1 MNGIK
6 NVILTAAL
14 CLCAFLPN
22 GCDHAAATTTVP
34 PITLN
39 ISAAASLTDA
49 LAEINTVYTTEHPW
63 VTIIP
68 NFGSSGTIQQQI
80 ENGAPCDVF
89 VSAATAQM
97 DNLEKK
103 GLLWEGTRRNLLI
116 NSLVLIVPAQS
127 KLDIRGFSSLTAE
140 NVKRI
145 AVGDPASVPAG
156 AYARQAFEL
165 LGLAA
170 AVQPKLVLGGN
181 VRQVL
186 TYVETG
192 DADAGVVFVTDALST
207 NKVSIIASA
216 PEEINA
222 KIAYPVAIIKS
233 SKNPPAAGD
242 YIDFLL
248 STAGRTVFEKYGF
261 RMAY

>member
-1 MNGIK
+1 MNK
-6 NVILTAAL
+6 HARFVLAA
-14 CLCAFLPN
+14 AVVPAMFLPA
-22 GCDHAAATTTVP
+22 GCDNTVATSLVP
-34 PITLN
+34 PVTLN

-49 LAEINTVYTTEHPW
+49 LAEINRLYVGEHPW

-89 VSAATAQM
+89 ISAATAQM

-103 GLLWEGTRRNLLI
+103 GLLWEGTRRNILI
-116 NSLVLIVPAQS
+116 NSLVLIVPVQS
-127 KLDIRGFSSLTAE
+127 TLDIRSFSSLTSE
-140 NVKRI
+140 RVERI

-156 AYARQAFEL
+156 TYAKQAFDL
-165 LGLAA
+165 LGIA
-170 AVQPKLVLGGN
+170 AVIQPKLVLGGN

-192 DADAGVVFVTDALST
+192 DVDAGVVFATDALST

-216 PEEINA
+216 PEEINS
-222 KIAYPVAIIKS
+222 KIAYPVAIIKA

-242 YIDFLL
+242 YIDYLF
-248 STAGRTVFEKYGF
+248 SPAGRVVFEKYGF
-261 RMAY
+261 RMA